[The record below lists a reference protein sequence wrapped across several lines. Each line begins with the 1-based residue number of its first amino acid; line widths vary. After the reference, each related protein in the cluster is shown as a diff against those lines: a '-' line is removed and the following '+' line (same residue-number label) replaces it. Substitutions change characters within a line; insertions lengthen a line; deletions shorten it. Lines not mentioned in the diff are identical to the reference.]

1 MKINANQLFLITNQK
16 LYLSKKAIDLKSS
29 HTQFATPSPKLLF
42 SIQFKKKKKP
52 QIMKFWCA
60 LTM

>member
-29 HTQFATPSPKLLF
+29 HIVRDSFPKITF
-42 SIQFKKKKKP
+42 FNSIQKKKKNHKS
-52 QIMKFWCA
+52 
-60 LTM
+60 